1 MVYTPPAP
9 ELSNYTAPLEHSF
22 LDGCGNWGYVY
33 LKPWGAQTGNK
44 DWTAEMLAWLC
55 NQQDNCG
62 AIHLDNGWQGGW
74 LISTDG
80 AGWSYPPQ
88 GPSIGQSIGRC
99 HIRQAG
105 SNEQKNVY
113 LKKSQSFPKATAART
128 DIEGVVANPK
138 TTVKFRSG
146 GQVYTSVGAGVG
158 SQMGN
163 NCPGGC
169 NRAQD
174 VVAPLGWKWMLSD
187 NGVFGDGR
195 NNWHSYYLQ
204 YSQTPNVP
212 IHIADGA
219 WNDDY
224 IVANVGFD
232 VKANFDTMVSIG
244 GVDSYDAIRIR
255 NGWCAKSENIDSA
268 MCKNWYDNGSIDGTK
283 SSTTWAAMKLG
294 VCSGIDW
301 GNDATCVNMVNQLLK
316 NGAGDG
322 NFSSAETMVQAYC
335 QDTSKQACACV
346 NAVGAGTIDACVA
359 TPNKPGCD
367 TIAQKVGKYKTLGAQ
382 FLTASL
388 KPFCACDQC
397 QEASTSTTGRYISQP
412 GPIGGCN
419 DKINACFQ
427 QITVGQMSGGTL
439 NSGCTIQD
447 INPPPPAPTPN
458 PAVAAASTPPAPG
471 PSAPAASAPAAAPAA
486 TPSGLLWDPAKVP
499 SFLSFLNTQ
508 QTQIGS
514 IIALIVCI
522 LCCCLC
528 CVLLMK
534 GGGGGNSG
542 ASVRLA
548 LSRLR

>member
-9 ELSNYTAPLEHSF
+9 EISNYIGPLNNAYV
-22 LDGCGNWGYVY
+22 DGCGNWGYVY
-33 LKPWGAQTGNK
+33 VGFNGDK
-44 DWTAEMLAWLC
+44 DKTAELLAWLC

-62 AIHLDNGWQGGW
+62 AIHLDSNQLGGW

-80 AGWSYPPQ
+80 FGWFYPPAAPMTTYNAQ
-88 GPSIGQSIGRC
+88 IGRC
-99 HIRQAG
+99 HVRQG
-105 SNEQKNVY
+105 GNPKSVWF
-113 LKKSQSFPKATAART
+113 KKSLSFPKATVART

-138 TTVKFRSG
+138 TTVKLRSG
-146 GQVYTSVGAGVG
+146 GQVYASIYAGTGAQNAGQG
-158 SQMGN
+158 GG
-163 NCPGGC
+163 CPGGC

-174 VVAPLGWKWMLSD
+174 VVAPLGWRWMISD
-187 NGVFGDGR
+187 NNIYGDGR
-195 NNWHSYYLQ
+195 NNWHSSYLQ

-212 IHIADGA
+212 IHIADNA

-232 VKANFDTMVSIG
+232 VAQNFDSMVSIG
-244 GVDSYDAIRIR
+244 GVDTYDAIRIR
-255 NGWCAKSENIDSA
+255 NGWCAKKENIDGA
-268 MCKNWYDNGSIDGTK
+268 VCKNWYDNGSIDGTK

-301 GNDATCVNMVNQLLK
+301 GNDATCVNMVNQILK

-412 GPIGGCN
+412 GPTGGCN

-427 QITVGQMSGGTL
+427 QITVGQMTGGTL

-447 INPPPPAPTPN
+447 INPPPPAPAPSPASAPPTPAS
-458 PAVAAASTPPAPG
+458 PAA
-471 PSAPAASAPAAAPAA
+471 SAPAASAPAASAPAA
-486 TPSGLLWDPAKVP
+486 DADLLWSSTLIPGVDTKMK
-499 SFLSFLNTQ
+499 
-508 QTQIGS
+508 QIGA
-514 IIALIVCI
+514 IIGLIGFIFCCCCCCI
-522 LCCCLC
+522 LM
-528 CVLLMK
+528 MK
-534 GGGGGNSG
+534 GGGNSG
-542 ASVRLA
+542 SSSKEMMKIMMARLG
-548 LSRLR
+548 R